1 MANQVS
7 RWQPVDNVLSLRDAM
22 DRLFEDSF
30 IWPRGFRTMRSFDG
44 AGALALDMYEN
55 QDEIVVNALVPGVRS
70 EDLSIQVQDNRLILD
85 AKNPAPKIENV
96 VWHLHELPYGEYHR
110 EVSLPTLVN
119 ADKIEATLNNGY
131 LTLHLPKAEAVK
143 PHKIQIKTAVK

>member
-7 RWQPVDNVLSLRDAM
+7 RYQPIDSALTLRDAM

-30 IWPRGFRTMRSFDG
+30 IWPRAFRTMREYNG
-44 AGALALDMYEN
+44 AGTLALDMYEN
-55 QDEIVVNALVPGVRS
+55 QDEVVVNALVPGVRS
-70 EDLSIQVQDNRLILD
+70 EDLNIQVQDNRLIID
-85 AKNPAPKIENV
+85 AKNLPQKVENV

-110 EVSLPTLVN
+110 EVSLPTMVN

-143 PHKIQIKTAVK
+143 PRKIQIKTAAK